1 VTPEAADFVERW
13 HDFYLLAGTASVT
26 LAGLLFVALSIHIGE
41 LTLMIRASICSVC
54 RATP

>member
-1 VTPEAADFVERW
+1 MTPEAADFVERW